1 MNLRKWRQHD
11 RGASAP
17 DPQTSPTI
25 TDALSREPP
34 DDGPGQGFASGL
46 RWSAG
51 NVVVGRALS
60 MVSTIVLAR
69 ILAPEVFGIFAV
81 TLVVLTGLISVN
93 DFGTTNAI
101 VRWPGSPDRA
111 ARTATTLAWTGST
124 LACGL
129 AVIAAPVIA
138 SWSHAPSARLP
149 MQILALGVLV
159 DGIAAVPGAMLTRNF
174 QQKRRTTADFASL
187 IASVGLSIGLAL
199 AGAGIWALVLGRLIG
214 NVMGTIAVVVVAPS
228 RPRPGWNRDDARTL
242 LHFGLPLVGA
252 SALVF
257 VMANL
262 DTIVIAR
269 GLGAGA
275 ALGFYALAFNLSSW
289 PLNVLSGMLRR
300 VSLPL
305 FASHQHNDE
314 QLTSSVLG
322 TVQLVG
328 AVAALPAMLL
338 GALALI
344 TGGVLGNLYDRLG
357 LPGLAWHFPPERRGQ
372 PVLAVR
378 DWIHFSLEGVIDW
391 PIFNLADSWLV
402 VGAGLLVLLSLR
414 APSSGPVEPST

>member
-1 MNLRKWRQHD
+1 MLPVQ
-11 RGASAP
+11 A
-17 DPQTSPTI
+17 
-25 TDALSREPP
+25 
-34 DDGPGQGFASGL
+34 
-46 RWSAG
+46 
-51 NVVVGRALS
+51 NVV
-60 MVSTIVLAR
+60 
-69 ILAPEVFGIFAV
+69 AV
-81 TLVVLTGLISVN
+81 
-93 DFGTTNAI
+93 
-101 VRWPGSPDRA
+101 RA

-199 AGAGIWALVLGRLIG
+199 AGAGIWALVLGRLVG

-275 ALGFYALAFNLSSW
+275 ALGFHALAFNLSSW
-289 PLNVLSGMLRR
+289 PINVLSGMLRR

-338 GALALI
+338 GALALWII
-344 TGGVLGNLYDRLG
+344 TVVYGEKWTPAAAPLTFLAALGWVRVLGE
-357 LPGLAWHFPPERRGQ
+357 LAWDALIANGRTRR
-372 PVLAVR
+372 VLAVQGAWTLILAPALIVGVQLDGIR
-378 DWIHFSLEGVIDW
+378 GAAIAHTAVALVVVIPAFALALRRMGATPGALARRVIRPVTSALVIGGGAWGAATWISG
-391 PIFNLADSWLV
+391 PAWLV
-402 VGAGLLVLLSLR
+402 VVIVGPTSALLFAALVWR
-414 APSSGPVEPST
+414 PSSVRAGWRDILGRPEELQTTG